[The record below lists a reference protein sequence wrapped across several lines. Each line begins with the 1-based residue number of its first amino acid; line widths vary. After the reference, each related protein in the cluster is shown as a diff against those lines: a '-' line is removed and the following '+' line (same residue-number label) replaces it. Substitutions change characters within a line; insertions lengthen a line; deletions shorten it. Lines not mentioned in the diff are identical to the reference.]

1 MSEQTNDTTH
11 TADTTDADQV
21 TTSPVDNEGQGDETG
36 TDSAKPDNGTEDT
49 RHTPEVDRLL
59 AQLHKK
65 NREAANLRERVAKA
79 EPAAQE
85 TQAAAERAERAE
97 SERDAL
103 LAALSRERVA
113 RRFNLPDELAE
124 RLKGTTEQEMAAD
137 AESLS
142 KLLNT
147 STRPGRVDVG
157 AGNRTAPD
165 SDPNAL
171 FRRLARDAP

>member
-1 MSEQTNDTTH
+1 MSEQTNDTARDA
-11 TADTTDADQV
+11 ADVERPD
-21 TTSPVDNEGQGDETG
+21 TSPVDEVGQADERGAEVDKPDTG
-36 TDSAKPDNGTEDT
+36 TAEEP

-85 TQAAAERAERAE
+85 TQAATERAARAE
-97 SERDAL
+97 SERDEL
-103 LAALSRERVA
+103 LAALTRERVA

-124 RLKGTTEQEMAAD
+124 RLRGSSEQEMAAD

-142 KLLNT
+142 KLLNA
-147 STRPGRVDVG
+147 SVRPGRTDVG
-157 AGNRTAPD
+157 QGNRQPTE